1 MGFASTKKGEML
13 RIEFPPQR
21 AFVRI

>member
-13 RIEFPPQR
+13 RIEFPSQR